1 MRGRHEIAT
10 LWLAPKLIATETG
23 QNARYSLIIANL
35 RHGAVTEDDVC
46 MPLHERDIYYFI
58 DVTLTHLNKV
68 SGNEIALRDPTIEF
82 QSLVFSAYTGL
93 LHLKG
98 TAEGFVYLTAS
109 QQFLQHLINFNS
121 SRGRATEEDC
131 RAAIS
136 EVTATI
142 AQAMHKRFG
151 AALEISE
158 PRIFSTV
165 PDDPI
170 EMPPA
175 VFVQP
180 LVWRKEHA
188 YLVLGLASSETAA

>member
-1 MRGRHEIAT
+1 
-10 LWLAPKLIATETG
+10 
-23 QNARYSLIIANL
+23 
-35 RHGAVTEDDVC
+35 
-46 MPLHERDIYYFI
+46 MPLHEQDIYYFI
-58 DVTLTHLNKV
+58 DVTLAHLNKLT
-68 SGNEIALRDPTIEF
+68 GNEIVQRDPTIEF

-98 TAEGFVYLTAS
+98 TAEGFAYITAS
-109 QQFLQHLINFNS
+109 QQFLNYLYNS
-121 SRGRATEEDC
+121 PQSRGKATEDNC
-131 RAAIS
+131 R
-136 EVTATI
+136 EVIEGVTGHVAREV
-142 AQAMHKRFG
+142 HKRFG
-151 AALEISE
+151 PKLQVSE

-188 YLVLGLASSETAA
+188 YIVLGLASSETR

>member
-1 MRGRHEIAT
+1 
-10 LWLAPKLIATETG
+10 
-23 QNARYSLIIANL
+23 
-35 RHGAVTEDDVC
+35 
-46 MPLHERDIYYFI
+46 MPLHERDIHYFI
-58 DVTLTHLNKV
+58 DVTLTYLNKV
-68 SGNEIALRDPTIEF
+68 TGNEIVLRDPTIEF

-98 TAEGFVYLTAS
+98 GTEGFVYITAS
-109 QQFLQHLINFNS
+109 QQFLQNLHNS
-121 SRGRATEEDC
+121 RQSRGRATEEDC
-131 RAAIS
+131 RDAITDITS
-136 EVTATI
+136 NIGTNV
-142 AQAMHKRFG
+142 HKRFG
-151 AALEISE
+151 TTLQISE

-188 YLVLGLASSETAA
+188 YFVLGLASSENI

>member
-1 MRGRHEIAT
+1 
-10 LWLAPKLIATETG
+10 
-23 QNARYSLIIANL
+23 
-35 RHGAVTEDDVC
+35 
-46 MPLHERDIYYFI
+46 MPLHERDIHYFI
-58 DVTLTHLNKV
+58 DVTLAHLNKIT
-68 SGNEIALRDPTIEF
+68 GNEIALRDPTIEF

-98 TAEGFVYLTAS
+98 GAEGFVYLTAS
-109 QQFLQHLINFNS
+109 QQFLQYLYNS
-121 SRGRATEEDC
+121 RQSPSRITEENC
-131 RAAIS
+131 RDVI
-136 EVTATI
+136 TDITGTI
-142 AQAMHKRFG
+142 AHTLHKRFG
-151 AALEISE
+151 PTLHISE

-188 YLVLGLASSETAA
+188 YFVLGLASAETT

>member
-1 MRGRHEIAT
+1 
-10 LWLAPKLIATETG
+10 
-23 QNARYSLIIANL
+23 
-35 RHGAVTEDDVC
+35 

-58 DVTLTHLNKV
+58 DVTLAHLNKIT
-68 SGNEIALRDPTIEF
+68 GNGIVRRDPTIEF

-98 TAEGFVYLTAS
+98 GAEGFIYLTAS
-109 QQFLQHLINFNS
+109 QPFLESLPS
-121 SRGRATEEDC
+121 PRRGQPTEGTC
-131 RAAIS
+131 REAIR
-136 EVTATI
+136 EITATI
-142 AQAMHKRFG
+142 ARNVHKRFG
-151 AALEISE
+151 SNLTVSE

-180 LVWRKEHA
+180 LVWRNEHA
-188 YLVLGLASSETAA
+188 YYVLGLTSSEIA

>member
-1 MRGRHEIAT
+1 
-10 LWLAPKLIATETG
+10 
-23 QNARYSLIIANL
+23 
-35 RHGAVTEDDVC
+35 

-58 DVTLTHLNKV
+58 DVTLAHLNKIT
-68 SGNEIALRDPTIEF
+68 GNEVVLRDPTIEF

-98 TAEGFVYLTAS
+98 GAEGFVYLTAS
-109 QQFLQHLINFNS
+109 QQFLQMLHNS
-121 SRGRATEEDC
+121 RPSRSKPTDESC
-131 RAAIS
+131 RDVIS
-136 EVTATI
+136 DITTTI
-142 AQAMHKRFG
+142 ANNVHKRFG
-151 AALEISE
+151 TDLHVSE

-180 LVWRKEHA
+180 IVWRNEHA
-188 YLVLGLASSETAA
+188 YYVLGLTSSEIA

>member
-1 MRGRHEIAT
+1 
-10 LWLAPKLIATETG
+10 
-23 QNARYSLIIANL
+23 
-35 RHGAVTEDDVC
+35 
-46 MPLHERDIYYFI
+46 MPLPEQDIYFFI
-58 DVTLTHLNKV
+58 DVTLTHLNKIT
-68 SGNEIALRDPTIEF
+68 GNEIVLRDPTIEF

-98 TAEGFVYLTAS
+98 GAEGFVYITAS
-109 QQFLQHLINFNS
+109 QQFLNFLFNS
-121 SRGRATEEDC
+121 RQSRGKATEEDC
-131 RAAIS
+131 RDVIKDITSTVAKH
-136 EVTATI
+136 V
-142 AQAMHKRFG
+142 HNHFG
-151 AALEISE
+151 TRLDVSD

-188 YLVLGLASSETAA
+188 YIVLGLASANETA

>member
-1 MRGRHEIAT
+1 
-10 LWLAPKLIATETG
+10 
-23 QNARYSLIIANL
+23 
-35 RHGAVTEDDVC
+35 

-58 DVTLTHLNKV
+58 DVTLAHLNKIT
-68 SGNEIALRDPTIEF
+68 GNGIVRRDPTIEF

-98 TAEGFVYLTAS
+98 GAEGFVYLTAS
-109 QQFLQHLINFNS
+109 QLFLESLPAPKPA
-121 SRGRATEEDC
+121 RGRPSEETC
-131 RAAIS
+131 RDAITD
-136 EVTATI
+136 VTATI
-142 AQAMHKRFG
+142 ARNVHKRFG
-151 AALEISE
+151 PNLQISE

-180 LVWRKEHA
+180 LVWRNEHA
-188 YLVLGLASSETAA
+188 YFVLGLTSSEIS